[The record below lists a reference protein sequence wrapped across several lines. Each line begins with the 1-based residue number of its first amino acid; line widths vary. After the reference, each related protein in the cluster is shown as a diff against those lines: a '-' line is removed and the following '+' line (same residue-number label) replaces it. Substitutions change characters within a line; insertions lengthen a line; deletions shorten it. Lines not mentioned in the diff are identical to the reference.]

1 MFFAKKGM
9 KPPEIK
15 ILPDDVANKIAAGE
29 VVERPASVVKELL
42 ENSIDAGAT
51 RIDIEFKHGGKTFI
65 KVLDNGCGMTRQQAL
80 MSLEQH
86 ATSKIRSPED
96 LFSISSYGFRGEA
109 VPSIASVSKFRM
121 RTRPE
126 GESVGTQID
135 SYASQVLSVKEC
147 GMPRGTEILVENLF
161 SGVPARRK
169 FLKSDNVE
177 AGHIARLCRLYALA
191 LPNLSLTLVE
201 NSKVLFH
208 SEEGFG
214 VIARISKIFGR
225 ETAENLI
232 ELKESQKY
240 GMKVSGAIL
249 VPGESFSTS
258 RNICVFIN
266 GRPVECRAVYAA
278 VKEAYSQ
285 FVPKGRFAGAFL
297 FIKLNPSSVDVNV
310 HPAKREVRLKD
321 ELGVKNF
328 IADAII
334 ERLKSFSFQE
344 PFGAFGRRAGDC
356 AISGEFSRALESF
369 SGKNSA
375 SRNNPETGQ
384 EARMGLAAKS
394 SGGAMYAPREAPFP
408 SDITAAGKQADFH
421 GEAKEKSFEVGEGAK
436 ILKESAP
443 DGGSEKIRGDEKL
456 RAFELAEASPAPAIL
471 PDAGRSR
478 AFSEYSEDLRAA
490 KAVRAATANP
500 TWRYVGCIARRFA
513 IFETPKSMA
522 IMSILSALRRV
533 DFYRIMKAL
542 EGEKTPSQ
550 KLLLPI
556 TMKFGISDDEFF
568 RANRALFESCGFEID
583 DFGKGYYRI
592 AATPAWLE
600 FSEAEKF
607 VRDIVESSSESGL
620 RTRSKRLGDEM
631 FASIAAGKI
640 GIGGFV
646 CTEESATSL
655 LSNLLSCPMH
665 MTSPDG
671 RKTLYE
677 ISHSRLLSL
686 FGENA

>member
-1 MFFAKKGM
+1 M

-297 FIKLNPSSVDVNV
+297 FIELNPSSVDVNV

-344 PFGAFGRRAGDC
+344 PFGTFGRRAGDC
-356 AISGEFSRALESF
+356 TISGEFSRALESF
-369 SGKNSA
+369 SGKNSP
-375 SRNNPETGQ
+375 SRNNPETAQ

-394 SGGAMYAPREAPFP
+394 SGGAGGAMYAPREAPFP

-421 GEAKEKSFEVGEGAK
+421 GARIAGENSFEVGESAK

-443 DGGSEKIRGDEKL
+443 DDDGNEKNRGAEEL
-456 RAFELAEASPAPAIL
+456 RAFEVAAASPAPAIL
-471 PDAGRSR
+471 PDADKSR
-478 AFSEYSEDLRAA
+478 AFSEYSEDLRTA

-500 TWRYVGCIARRFA
+500 TWRYVGGIARRFA

-533 DFYRIMKAL
+533 DFNRIMKAL

-556 TMKFGISDDEFF
+556 TMEFGISDDEFF

-631 FASIAAGKI
+631 FAYIAAGKI

>member
-1 MFFAKKGM
+1 M

-297 FIKLNPSSVDVNV
+297 FIELNPSSVDVNV

-375 SRNNPETGQ
+375 SRNNPETSQ

-394 SGGAMYAPREAPFP
+394 SGGAGGAIYAPREAPFP

-421 GEAKEKSFEVGEGAK
+421 GARIAGENSFEVGESAK

-443 DGGSEKIRGDEKL
+443 DDGGDEKNRGAEEL
-456 RAFELAEASPAPAIL
+456 RAFEVAAASPAPAIL
-471 PDAGRSR
+471 PDADKSR
-478 AFSEYSEDLRAA
+478 AFSEYSEDLRTA

-533 DFYRIMKAL
+533 DFNRIMKAL

-556 TMKFGISDDEFF
+556 TMEFGISDDEFF

-631 FASIAAGKI
+631 FAYIAAGKI

>member
-1 MFFAKKGM
+1 M

-297 FIKLNPSSVDVNV
+297 FIELNPSSVDVNV

-344 PFGAFGRRAGDC
+344 PFGTFGRRAGDC
-356 AISGEFSRALESF
+356 TISSEFSRALESF

-375 SRNNPETGQ
+375 SRNNPETAQ

-394 SGGAMYAPREAPFP
+394 SGGAGGAMYAPREAPFP

-421 GEAKEKSFEVGEGAK
+421 GARIAGENSFEVGESAK

-443 DGGSEKIRGDEKL
+443 DDGAEKNRGAEEL
-456 RAFELAEASPAPAIL
+456 RAFEVAAASPAPAIL
-471 PDAGRSR
+471 PDADKSR
-478 AFSEYSEDLRAA
+478 AFSEYSEDLRTA

-533 DFYRIMKAL
+533 DFNRIMKAL
-542 EGEKTPSQ
+542 EGEKALSQ

-556 TMKFGISDDEFF
+556 TMEFGISDDEFF

-600 FSEAEKF
+600 FFEAEKF

-640 GIGGFV
+640 GIGGFI

>member
-1 MFFAKKGM
+1 M

-214 VIARISKIFGR
+214 VIARISKIFGL

-297 FIKLNPSSVDVNV
+297 FIELNPSSVDVNV

-344 PFGAFGRRAGDC
+344 PFGTFGRRAGDC
-356 AISGEFSRALESF
+356 TISGEFSRALESF

-375 SRNNPETGQ
+375 SRNNPETAQ

-394 SGGAMYAPREAPFP
+394 SGGASGAMYAPREAPFP

-421 GEAKEKSFEVGEGAK
+421 GARIAGENSFEVGESAK

-443 DGGSEKIRGDEKL
+443 DDGGNEKNRGAEEL
-456 RAFELAEASPAPAIL
+456 RAFEVAAASPAPAIL
-471 PDAGRSR
+471 PDADKSR
-478 AFSEYSEDLRAA
+478 AFSEYSEDLRTA

-533 DFYRIMKAL
+533 DFNRIMKAL

-556 TMKFGISDDEFF
+556 TMEFGISDDEFF

-631 FASIAAGKI
+631 FAYIAAGKI

>member
-1 MFFAKKGM
+1 M

-297 FIKLNPSSVDVNV
+297 FIELNPSSVDVNV

-375 SRNNPETGQ
+375 SRNNPETAQ
-384 EARMGLAAKS
+384 EARMGLEAKS
-394 SGGAMYAPREAPFP
+394 SGGASGAMYAPREAPFP

-421 GEAKEKSFEVGEGAK
+421 GARIAGENSFEVGESAK

-443 DGGSEKIRGDEKL
+443 DDGAEKNRGAEEL
-456 RAFELAEASPAPAIL
+456 RAFEVAAASPAPAIL
-471 PDAGRSR
+471 PDADKSR
-478 AFSEYSEDLRAA
+478 AFSEYSEDLRTA

-513 IFETPKSMA
+513 IFETPKSMT

-533 DFYRIMKAL
+533 DFNRIMKAL

-556 TMKFGISDDEFF
+556 TMEFGISDDEFF

-631 FASIAAGKI
+631 FAYIAAGKI

>member
-1 MFFAKKGM
+1 M

-297 FIKLNPSSVDVNV
+297 FIELNPSSVDVNV

-344 PFGAFGRRAGDC
+344 PFGTFGRRAGDC

-375 SRNNPETGQ
+375 SRNNPETAQ

-394 SGGAMYAPREAPFP
+394 SGGAGGAMYAPREAPFP

-421 GEAKEKSFEVGEGAK
+421 GARIAGENSFEVGESAK

-443 DGGSEKIRGDEKL
+443 DDGGNEKNRGAEEL
-456 RAFELAEASPAPAIL
+456 RAFEVAAASPAPAIL
-471 PDAGRSR
+471 PDAYKSR
-478 AFSEYSEDLRAA
+478 AFSEYSEDLRTA

-533 DFYRIMKAL
+533 DFNRIMKAL

-556 TMKFGISDDEFF
+556 TMEFGISDDEFF

-631 FASIAAGKI
+631 FAYIAAGKI

>member
-1 MFFAKKGM
+1 M

-297 FIKLNPSSVDVNV
+297 FIELNPSSVDVNV

-344 PFGAFGRRAGDC
+344 PFGTFGRRAGDC
-356 AISGEFSRALESF
+356 TISGEFSRALESF

-375 SRNNPETGQ
+375 SRNNPETAQ

-394 SGGAMYAPREAPFP
+394 SGGAGGAMYAPREAPFP

-421 GEAKEKSFEVGEGAK
+421 GARIAGENSFEVGESAK
-436 ILKESAP
+436 ILKESVP
-443 DGGSEKIRGDEKL
+443 DDGAEKNRGAEEL
-456 RAFELAEASPAPAIL
+456 RAFEVAAASPAPAIL
-471 PDAGRSR
+471 PDADKSR
-478 AFSEYSEDLRAA
+478 AFSEYSEDLRTA

-533 DFYRIMKAL
+533 DFNRIMKAL

-556 TMKFGISDDEFF
+556 TMEFGISDDEFF

-631 FASIAAGKI
+631 FAYIAAGKI

>member
-1 MFFAKKGM
+1 M

-297 FIKLNPSSVDVNV
+297 FIELNPSSVDVNV

-344 PFGAFGRRAGDC
+344 PFGTFGRRAGDC

-375 SRNNPETGQ
+375 SRNNPETAQ

-394 SGGAMYAPREAPFP
+394 SGGASGAIYAPREAPFP

-421 GEAKEKSFEVGEGAK
+421 GARIAGENSFEVGESAK

-443 DGGSEKIRGDEKL
+443 DDGGNEKNRGAEEL
-456 RAFELAEASPAPAIL
+456 RAFEVAAASPAPAIL
-471 PDAGRSR
+471 PDADKSR
-478 AFSEYSEDLRAA
+478 AFSEYSEDLRTA

-533 DFYRIMKAL
+533 DFNRIMKAL

-556 TMKFGISDDEFF
+556 TMEFGISDDEFF
-568 RANRALFESCGFEID
+568 RANRTLFESCGFEID

-631 FASIAAGKI
+631 FAYIAAGKI

>member
-1 MFFAKKGM
+1 M

-297 FIKLNPSSVDVNV
+297 FIELNPSSVDVNV

-344 PFGAFGRRAGDC
+344 PFGTFGRRAGDC
-356 AISGEFSRALESF
+356 APSAEFSRALESF
-369 SGKNSA
+369 SGKNSPGQ
-375 SRNNPETGQ
+375 NNPKNAQ
-384 EARMGLAAKS
+384 EAHMGLAAKS
-394 SGGAMYAPREAPFP
+394 SGGAGGAMCDLRGTPALSNNDGQKE
-408 SDITAAGKQADFH
+408 QADFPDARIA
-421 GEAKEKSFEVGEGAK
+421 GEKSFKVGENAK
-436 ILKESAP
+436 ILKESAH
-443 DGGSEKIRGDEKL
+443 DSGTEKIRGAEEL
-456 RAFELAEASPAPAIL
+456 RAFEVAAASPAPAIV
-471 PDAGRSR
+471 PDTDKSR
-478 AFSEYSEDLRAA
+478 AFSGYSEDLQAAQSARAA
-490 KAVRAATANP
+490 AAKHA
-500 TWRYVGCIARRFA
+500 WRYVGCIARRFA

-533 DFYRIMKAL
+533 DFNRIMKAL
-542 EGEKTPSQ
+542 EGEKALSQ

-556 TMKFGISDDEFF
+556 IMEFGISDDEFF

-600 FSEAEKF
+600 FFEAEKF

-631 FASIAAGKI
+631 FAYIAAGKI

>member
-1 MFFAKKGM
+1 M

-297 FIKLNPSSVDVNV
+297 FIELNPSSVDVNV

-344 PFGAFGRRAGDC
+344 PFGTFGRRAGDC

-375 SRNNPETGQ
+375 SRNNPETAQ

-394 SGGAMYAPREAPFP
+394 SGGAGGAMYAPREAPFP

-421 GEAKEKSFEVGEGAK
+421 GARIAGENSFEVGESAK

-443 DGGSEKIRGDEKL
+443 DDGGNEKNRGAEEL
-456 RAFELAEASPAPAIL
+456 RAFEVAAASPAPAIL
-471 PDAGRSR
+471 PDADKSR
-478 AFSEYSEDLRAA
+478 AFSEYSEDLRTA

-533 DFYRIMKAL
+533 DFNRIMKAL

-556 TMKFGISDDEFF
+556 TMEFGISDDEFF

-631 FASIAAGKI
+631 FAYIAAGKI

>member
-1 MFFAKKGM
+1 M

-297 FIKLNPSSVDVNV
+297 FIELNPSSVDVNV

-344 PFGAFGRRAGDC
+344 PFGTFGRRAGDC
-356 AISGEFSRALESF
+356 TISGEFSRALESF

-375 SRNNPETGQ
+375 SRNNPETAQ
-384 EARMGLAAKS
+384 EARMGLEAKS
-394 SGGAMYAPREAPFP
+394 SGGAGGAIYAPREAPFP

-421 GEAKEKSFEVGEGAK
+421 GARIAGENSFEVGESAK

-443 DGGSEKIRGDEKL
+443 DDGGNEKNRGSEEL
-456 RAFELAEASPAPAIL
+456 RAFEVAAASPAPAIL
-471 PDAGRSR
+471 PDADKSR
-478 AFSEYSEDLRAA
+478 AFSEYSEDLRTA

-533 DFYRIMKAL
+533 DFNRIMKAL

-556 TMKFGISDDEFF
+556 TMEFGISDDEFF

-631 FASIAAGKI
+631 FAYIAAGKI

>member
-1 MFFAKKGM
+1 M

-297 FIKLNPSSVDVNV
+297 FIELNPSSVDVNV

-356 AISGEFSRALESF
+356 TPSAEFARALESF
-369 SGKNSA
+369 SGKNSPGQ
-375 SRNNPETGQ
+375 NNPENAQ

-394 SGGAMYAPREAPFP
+394 SGGAGGAMCDLRGTPALSNNDGQKE
-408 SDITAAGKQADFH
+408 QADFPDARIA
-421 GEAKEKSFEVGEGAK
+421 GEKSFEVGENAK

-443 DGGSEKIRGDEKL
+443 DYGIEKIR
-456 RAFELAEASPAPAIL
+456 AFEVAAASPAPAIV
-471 PDAGRSR
+471 PDAGKSR
-478 AFSEYSEDLRAA
+478 YFSEYSEDLQAAQSARAA
-490 KAVRAATANP
+490 AAKHA
-500 TWRYVGCIARRFA
+500 WRYVGCIARRFA

-533 DFYRIMKAL
+533 DFNRIMKAL
-542 EGEKTPSQ
+542 EGEKALSQ

-556 TMKFGISDDEFF
+556 TMEFGISDDEFF

-600 FSEAEKF
+600 FFEAEKF

-640 GIGGFV
+640 GIGGFI

>member
-1 MFFAKKGM
+1 M

-297 FIKLNPSSVDVNV
+297 FIELNPSSVDVNV

-344 PFGAFGRRAGDC
+344 PFGTFGRRAGDC

-375 SRNNPETGQ
+375 SRNNPETAQ

-394 SGGAMYAPREAPFP
+394 SGGAGGAMYAPREAPFP

-421 GEAKEKSFEVGEGAK
+421 GARIAGENSFEVGESAK

-443 DGGSEKIRGDEKL
+443 DDGNEKNRGAEEL
-456 RAFELAEASPAPAIL
+456 RAFEVAAASPAPAIL
-471 PDAGRSR
+471 PDADKSR
-478 AFSEYSEDLRAA
+478 AFSEYSEDLRTA

-533 DFYRIMKAL
+533 DFNRIMKAL

-556 TMKFGISDDEFF
+556 TMEFGISDDEFF

-631 FASIAAGKI
+631 FAYIAAGKI

>member
-1 MFFAKKGM
+1 M

-297 FIKLNPSSVDVNV
+297 FIELNPSSVDVNV

-356 AISGEFSRALESF
+356 APSAEFSRALESF
-369 SGKNSA
+369 SGKNSPGQ
-375 SRNNPETGQ
+375 NNPENAQ

-394 SGGAMYAPREAPFP
+394 SGGAMCDLRGTPALSNNDGQKE
-408 SDITAAGKQADFH
+408 QADFPDARIA
-421 GEAKEKSFEVGEGAK
+421 GEKSFEVGESAK
-436 ILKESAP
+436 ILEVNAP
-443 DGGSEKIRGDEKL
+443 DGGNEKNRGAEEL
-456 RAFELAEASPAPAIL
+456 RAFEVAAASPAPAIV
-471 PDAGRSR
+471 PDADKSR
-478 AFSEYSEDLRAA
+478 AFSGYSEDLQAAQSARAA
-490 KAVRAATANP
+490 AAKHA
-500 TWRYVGCIARRFA
+500 WRYVGCIARRFA

-533 DFYRIMKAL
+533 DFNRIMKAL
-542 EGEKTPSQ
+542 EGEKALSQ

-556 TMKFGISDDEFF
+556 TMEFGISDDEFF

-600 FSEAEKF
+600 FFEAEKF

-631 FASIAAGKI
+631 FAAIAAGKI
-640 GIGGFV
+640 GIGGFI

>member
-1 MFFAKKGM
+1 M

-297 FIKLNPSSVDVNV
+297 FIELNPSSVDVNV

-356 AISGEFSRALESF
+356 TPSAEFARALESF
-369 SGKNSA
+369 SGKNSPGQ
-375 SRNNPETGQ
+375 NNPENAQ

-394 SGGAMYAPREAPFP
+394 SGGAGGAMCDLRGPPALSNNDGQKE
-408 SDITAAGKQADFH
+408 QADFPDARIA
-421 GEAKEKSFEVGEGAK
+421 GEKSFEVGENAK
-436 ILKESAP
+436 ILEVNAP
-443 DGGSEKIRGDEKL
+443 DSGTEKIRGAEEL
-456 RAFELAEASPAPAIL
+456 RAFEVAAASPAPTIV
-471 PDAGRSR
+471 PDADKSR
-478 AFSEYSEDLRAA
+478 AFSEYSEDLQAAQSARAA
-490 KAVRAATANP
+490 AAKHA
-500 TWRYVGCIARRFA
+500 WRYVGCIARRFA

-533 DFYRIMKAL
+533 DFNRIMKAL
-542 EGEKTPSQ
+542 EGEKALSQ

-556 TMKFGISDDEFF
+556 TMEFGISDDEFF

-600 FSEAEKF
+600 FFEAEKF

-640 GIGGFV
+640 GIGGFI

>member
-1 MFFAKKGM
+1 M

-109 VPSIASVSKFRM
+109 VPSIASVSKVRR

-161 SGVPARRK
+161 SGVPASRK

-297 FIKLNPSSVDVNV
+297 FIELNPSSVDVNV

-344 PFGAFGRRAGDC
+344 PFGTFGRRAGDC

-375 SRNNPETGQ
+375 SRNNPETAQ
-384 EARMGLAAKS
+384 EARMGLDAKS
-394 SGGAMYAPREAPFP
+394 SGGAGGAIYAPREAPFP

-421 GEAKEKSFEVGEGAK
+421 GARIAGEKSFEVGESAK

-443 DGGSEKIRGDEKL
+443 DDGAEKNRGAEEL
-456 RAFELAEASPAPAIL
+456 RAFEVAAASPAPAIL
-471 PDAGRSR
+471 PDADKSR
-478 AFSEYSEDLRAA
+478 AFSEYSEDLRTA
-490 KAVRAATANP
+490 KAVRTATANP

-533 DFYRIMKAL
+533 DFNRIMKAL

-556 TMKFGISDDEFF
+556 TMEFGISDDEFF

-631 FASIAAGKI
+631 FAYIAAGKI

-646 CTEESATSL
+646 CTE
-655 LSNLLSCPMH
+655 
-665 MTSPDG
+665 
-671 RKTLYE
+671 
-677 ISHSRLLSL
+677 
-686 FGENA
+686 

>member
-1 MFFAKKGM
+1 M

-297 FIKLNPSSVDVNV
+297 FIELNPSSIDVNV

-344 PFGAFGRRAGDC
+344 PLEDARAIALHRLSFRARLKAFPAKTLPDKTTPKTPRRRAW
-356 AISGEFSRALESF
+356 AWRQ
-369 SGKNSA
+369 KV
-375 SRNNPETGQ
+375 
-384 EARMGLAAKS
+384 LAAQAEQCATCAK
-394 SGGAMYAPREAPFP
+394 PPPFP
-408 SDITAAGKQADFH
+408 IMTGK
-421 GEAKEKSFEVGEGAK
+421 K
-436 ILKESAP
+436 
-443 DGGSEKIRGDEKL
+443 
-456 RAFELAEASPAPAIL
+456 
-471 PDAGRSR
+471 
-478 AFSEYSEDLRAA
+478 
-490 KAVRAATANP
+490 
-500 TWRYVGCIARRFA
+500 
-513 IFETPKSMA
+513 
-522 IMSILSALRRV
+522 
-533 DFYRIMKAL
+533 
-542 EGEKTPSQ
+542 
-550 KLLLPI
+550 
-556 TMKFGISDDEFF
+556 
-568 RANRALFESCGFEID
+568 
-583 DFGKGYYRI
+583 
-592 AATPAWLE
+592 
-600 FSEAEKF
+600 
-607 VRDIVESSSESGL
+607 
-620 RTRSKRLGDEM
+620 SKRTFTVRG
-631 FASIAAGKI
+631 
-640 GIGGFV
+640 
-646 CTEESATSL
+646 
-655 LSNLLSCPMH
+655 
-665 MTSPDG
+665 
-671 RKTLYE
+671 
-677 ISHSRLLSL
+677 
-686 FGENA
+686 

>member
-1 MFFAKKGM
+1 M

-297 FIKLNPSSVDVNV
+297 FIELNPSSVDVNV

-356 AISGEFSRALESF
+356 TPSAEFARALESF
-369 SGKNSA
+369 SGKNA
-375 SRNNPETGQ
+375 PGQNNPENAQ

-394 SGGAMYAPREAPFP
+394 SGGAGGAMCDLRGPPALSNNDGQKE
-408 SDITAAGKQADFH
+408 QADFPDARIA
-421 GEAKEKSFEVGEGAK
+421 GEKSFEVGENAK
-436 ILKESAP
+436 ILKESAH
-443 DGGSEKIRGDEKL
+443 DSGTEKIRGAEEL
-456 RAFELAEASPAPAIL
+456 RAFEVAAASPAPAIV
-471 PDAGRSR
+471 PDTDKSR
-478 AFSEYSEDLRAA
+478 AFSEYSEDLQAAQSARAA
-490 KAVRAATANP
+490 AAKHA
-500 TWRYVGCIARRFA
+500 WRYVGCIARRFA

-533 DFYRIMKAL
+533 DFNRIMKAL
-542 EGEKTPSQ
+542 EGEKALSQ

-556 TMKFGISDDEFF
+556 TMEFGISDDEFF

-600 FSEAEKF
+600 FFEAEKF

-640 GIGGFV
+640 GIGGFI

>member
-1 MFFAKKGM
+1 M

-297 FIKLNPSSVDVNV
+297 FIELNPSSVDVNV

-344 PFGAFGRRAGDC
+344 PFGTFGRRAGDC

-375 SRNNPETGQ
+375 SRNNPETAQ

-394 SGGAMYAPREAPFP
+394 SGGASGAMYAPREAPFP

-421 GEAKEKSFEVGEGAK
+421 GARIAGENSFEVGESAK

-443 DGGSEKIRGDEKL
+443 DDGAEKNRGAEEL
-456 RAFELAEASPAPAIL
+456 RAFEVAAASPAPAIL
-471 PDAGRSR
+471 PDADKSR
-478 AFSEYSEDLRAA
+478 AFSEYSEDLRTA

-533 DFYRIMKAL
+533 DFNRIMKAL

-556 TMKFGISDDEFF
+556 TMEFGISDDEFF

-631 FASIAAGKI
+631 FAYIAAGKI

>member
-1 MFFAKKGM
+1 M

-297 FIKLNPSSVDVNV
+297 FIELNPSSIDVNV

-356 AISGEFSRALESF
+356 APSAEFARALESF
-369 SGKNSA
+369 SGKNSPGQ
-375 SRNNPETGQ
+375 NNPKNAQ

-394 SGGAMYAPREAPFP
+394 SGGAGGAMCDLRGTPALSNNDGQKE
-408 SDITAAGKQADFH
+408 QADFPDARIA
-421 GEAKEKSFEVGEGAK
+421 GEKSFKVGENAK
-436 ILKESAP
+436 ILKESAH
-443 DGGSEKIRGDEKL
+443 DSGTEKIRGAEEL
-456 RAFELAEASPAPAIL
+456 RAFEVAAASPAPAIV
-471 PDAGRSR
+471 PDAGKSR
-478 AFSEYSEDLRAA
+478 AFSGYSEDLQAAQSARAA
-490 KAVRAATANP
+490 AAKHA
-500 TWRYVGCIARRFA
+500 WRYVGCIARRFA

-533 DFYRIMKAL
+533 DFNRIMKAL
-542 EGEKTPSQ
+542 EGEKALSQ

-556 TMKFGISDDEFF
+556 TMEFGISDDEFF

-600 FSEAEKF
+600 FFEAEKF

-640 GIGGFV
+640 GIGGFI

>member
-1 MFFAKKGM
+1 M

-297 FIKLNPSSVDVNV
+297 FIELNPSSVDVNV

-344 PFGAFGRRAGDC
+344 PFGTFGRRAGDC

-375 SRNNPETGQ
+375 SRNNPETAQ

-394 SGGAMYAPREAPFP
+394 SGGAGGAMYAPREAPFP

-421 GEAKEKSFEVGEGAK
+421 GARIAGENSFEVGESAK

-443 DGGSEKIRGDEKL
+443 DDGAEKNRGAEEL
-456 RAFELAEASPAPAIL
+456 RAFEVAAASPAPAIL
-471 PDAGRSR
+471 PDADKSR
-478 AFSEYSEDLRAA
+478 AFSEYSEDLRTA

-533 DFYRIMKAL
+533 DFNRIMKAL

-556 TMKFGISDDEFF
+556 TMEFGISDDEFF

-631 FASIAAGKI
+631 FAYIAAGKI

>member
-1 MFFAKKGM
+1 M

-297 FIKLNPSSVDVNV
+297 FIELNPSSVDVNV

-356 AISGEFSRALESF
+356 TPSAEFARALESF
-369 SGKNSA
+369 SGKNA
-375 SRNNPETGQ
+375 PGQNNPENAQ

-394 SGGAMYAPREAPFP
+394 SGGAGGAMCDLRGPPALSNNDGQKE
-408 SDITAAGKQADFH
+408 QADFPDARIA
-421 GEAKEKSFEVGEGAK
+421 GEKSFEVGENAK

-443 DGGSEKIRGDEKL
+443 DSGSEKIRCAEEL
-456 RAFELAEASPAPAIL
+456 RAFEVAAASPAPAIV
-471 PDAGRSR
+471 PDADKSR
-478 AFSEYSEDLRAA
+478 YFSEYSEDLQAAQSARAA
-490 KAVRAATANP
+490 AAKHA
-500 TWRYVGCIARRFA
+500 WRYVGCIARRFA

-533 DFYRIMKAL
+533 DFNRIMKAL
-542 EGEKTPSQ
+542 EGEKALSQ

-556 TMKFGISDDEFF
+556 TMEFGISDDEFF

-592 AATPAWLE
+592 AATPAWIE

-640 GIGGFV
+640 GIGGFI

>member
-1 MFFAKKGM
+1 M

-297 FIKLNPSSVDVNV
+297 FIELNPSSVDVNV

-356 AISGEFSRALESF
+356 TPSAEFARALESF
-369 SGKNSA
+369 SGKNSPGQ
-375 SRNNPETGQ
+375 NNPENAQ

-394 SGGAMYAPREAPFP
+394 SGGAGGAMCDLRGTPALSNNDGQKE
-408 SDITAAGKQADFH
+408 QADFPDARIA
-421 GEAKEKSFEVGEGAK
+421 GEKSFEVGENAK
-436 ILKESAP
+436 ILEVNAP
-443 DGGSEKIRGDEKL
+443 DSGSEKIRGAEEL
-456 RAFELAEASPAPAIL
+456 RAFEVAAASPAPAIV
-471 PDAGRSR
+471 PDAGKSR
-478 AFSEYSEDLRAA
+478 AFSGYSEDLQAAQSARAA
-490 KAVRAATANP
+490 AAKHA
-500 TWRYVGCIARRFA
+500 WRYVGCIARRFA

-533 DFYRIMKAL
+533 DFNRIMKAL
-542 EGEKTPSQ
+542 EGEKALSQ

-556 TMKFGISDDEFF
+556 TMEFGISDDEFF

-600 FSEAEKF
+600 FFEAEKF

-640 GIGGFV
+640 GIGGFI

>member
-1 MFFAKKGM
+1 M

-297 FIKLNPSSVDVNV
+297 FIELNPSSVDVNV

-344 PFGAFGRRAGDC
+344 PFGTFGRRAGDC

-375 SRNNPETGQ
+375 SRNNPETAQ

-394 SGGAMYAPREAPFP
+394 SGGAGGAMYAPREAPFP

-421 GEAKEKSFEVGEGAK
+421 GARIAGENSFEVGESAK

-443 DGGSEKIRGDEKL
+443 DDDGAEKNRGAEEL
-456 RAFELAEASPAPAIL
+456 RAFEVAAASPAPAIL
-471 PDAGRSR
+471 PDADKSR
-478 AFSEYSEDLRAA
+478 AFSEYSEDLRTA

-533 DFYRIMKAL
+533 DFNRIMKAL

-556 TMKFGISDDEFF
+556 TMEFGISDDEFF

-631 FASIAAGKI
+631 FAYIAAGKI

>member
-1 MFFAKKGM
+1 M

-109 VPSIASVSKFRM
+109 IPSIASVSKFRM

-297 FIKLNPSSVDVNV
+297 FIELNPSSVDVNV

-344 PFGAFGRRAGDC
+344 PFGTFGRRAGDC

-375 SRNNPETGQ
+375 SRNNPETAQ
-384 EARMGLAAKS
+384 EARMGLEAKS
-394 SGGAMYAPREAPFP
+394 SGGASGAIYAPREAPFP

-421 GEAKEKSFEVGEGAK
+421 GARIAGENSFEVGESAK

-443 DGGSEKIRGDEKL
+443 DDGGNEKNRGAEEL
-456 RAFELAEASPAPAIL
+456 RAFEVAAASPAPAIL
-471 PDAGRSR
+471 PDADKSR
-478 AFSEYSEDLRAA
+478 AFSEYSEDLRTA
-490 KAVRAATANP
+490 KAVRTATANP

-533 DFYRIMKAL
+533 DFNRIMKAL

-556 TMKFGISDDEFF
+556 TMEFGISDDEFF

-607 VRDIVESSSESGL
+607 VRDIVESSSESGF

-631 FASIAAGKI
+631 FAYIAAGKI

>member
-1 MFFAKKGM
+1 M

-266 GRPVECRAVYAA
+266 GRAVYAA

-297 FIKLNPSSVDVNV
+297 FIELNPSSVDVNV

-375 SRNNPETGQ
+375 SRNNPETAQ
-384 EARMGLAAKS
+384 EARMGLEAKS
-394 SGGAMYAPREAPFP
+394 SGGASGAIYAPREAPFP
-408 SDITAAGKQADFH
+408 SDITATGKQADFH
-421 GEAKEKSFEVGEGAK
+421 GARIAGENSFEVSESAK

-443 DGGSEKIRGDEKL
+443 DDGGNEKNRGAEEL
-456 RAFELAEASPAPAIL
+456 RAFEVAAASPAPACCPL
-471 PDAGRSR
+471 RCAWSGR
-478 AFSEYSEDLRAA
+478 
-490 KAVRAATANP
+490 
-500 TWRYVGCIARRFA
+500 C
-513 IFETPKSMA
+513 
-522 IMSILSALRRV
+522 
-533 DFYRIMKAL
+533 
-542 EGEKTPSQ
+542 
-550 KLLLPI
+550 
-556 TMKFGISDDEFF
+556 
-568 RANRALFESCGFEID
+568 
-583 DFGKGYYRI
+583 
-592 AATPAWLE
+592 
-600 FSEAEKF
+600 
-607 VRDIVESSSESGL
+607 
-620 RTRSKRLGDEM
+620 TR
-631 FASIAAGKI
+631 
-640 GIGGFV
+640 
-646 CTEESATSL
+646 
-655 LSNLLSCPMH
+655 P
-665 MTSPDG
+665 
-671 RKTLYE
+671 
-677 ISHSRLLSL
+677 
-686 FGENA
+686 

>member
-1 MFFAKKGM
+1 M

-297 FIKLNPSSVDVNV
+297 FIELNPSSVDVNV

-356 AISGEFSRALESF
+356 TISGEFSRALESF
-369 SGKNSA
+369 SGKNSPGQ
-375 SRNNPETGQ
+375 NNPKNAQ
-384 EARMGLAAKS
+384 EAHMGLAAKS
-394 SGGAMYAPREAPFP
+394 SGGAGGAMCDLRGTPALSNNDGQKE
-408 SDITAAGKQADFH
+408 QADFPDARIA
-421 GEAKEKSFEVGEGAK
+421 GEKSFKVGENAK
-436 ILKESAP
+436 ILKESAH
-443 DGGSEKIRGDEKL
+443 DSGTEKIRGAEEL
-456 RAFELAEASPAPAIL
+456 RAFEVAAASPAPAIV
-471 PDAGRSR
+471 PDAGKSR
-478 AFSEYSEDLRAA
+478 AFSGYSEDLQAAQSARAA
-490 KAVRAATANP
+490 AAKHA
-500 TWRYVGCIARRFA
+500 WRYVGCIARRFA

-533 DFYRIMKAL
+533 DFNRIMKAL
-542 EGEKTPSQ
+542 EGEKALSQ

-556 TMKFGISDDEFF
+556 TMEFGISDDEFF

-600 FSEAEKF
+600 FFEAEKF

-640 GIGGFV
+640 GIGGFI

>member
-1 MFFAKKGM
+1 M

-297 FIKLNPSSVDVNV
+297 FIELNPSSVDVNV

-375 SRNNPETGQ
+375 SRNNPETAQ
-384 EARMGLAAKS
+384 EARMGLEAKS
-394 SGGAMYAPREAPFP
+394 SGGASGAIYAPREAPFP

-421 GEAKEKSFEVGEGAK
+421 GARIAGENSFEVGDGA
-436 ILKESAP
+436 
-443 DGGSEKIRGDEKL
+443 EKNRGAEEL
-456 RAFELAEASPAPAIL
+456 RAFEVAAASPAPAIL
-471 PDAGRSR
+471 PDADKSR
-478 AFSEYSEDLRAA
+478 AFSEYSEDLRTA

-533 DFYRIMKAL
+533 DFNRIMKAL

-556 TMKFGISDDEFF
+556 TMEFGISDDEFF

-631 FASIAAGKI
+631 FAYIAAGKI

>member
-1 MFFAKKGM
+1 M

-297 FIKLNPSSVDVNV
+297 FIELNPSSVDVNV

-356 AISGEFSRALESF
+356 APSAEFSRALESF

-375 SRNNPETGQ
+375 SRNNPETAQ

-394 SGGAMYAPREAPFP
+394 SGGAGGAIYAPREAPFP

-421 GEAKEKSFEVGEGAK
+421 GARIAGENSFEVGESAK

-443 DGGSEKIRGDEKL
+443 DDGAEKNRGAEEL
-456 RAFELAEASPAPAIL
+456 RAFEVAAASPAPAIL
-471 PDAGRSR
+471 PDADKSR
-478 AFSEYSEDLRAA
+478 VFSEYSEDLRTA

-500 TWRYVGCIARRFA
+500 AWRYVGCIARRFA

-533 DFYRIMKAL
+533 DFNRIMKAL
-542 EGEKTPSQ
+542 EGEKALSQ

-556 TMKFGISDDEFF
+556 TMEFGISDDEFF

-600 FSEAEKF
+600 FFEAEKF

-640 GIGGFV
+640 GIGGFI

>member
-1 MFFAKKGM
+1 M

-297 FIKLNPSSVDVNV
+297 FIELNPSSVDVNV

-369 SGKNSA
+369 SGKNSPGQ
-375 SRNNPETGQ
+375 NNPENAQ

-394 SGGAMYAPREAPFP
+394 SGGAGGAMCDLRGTPALSNNDGQKE
-408 SDITAAGKQADFH
+408 QADFPDARIA
-421 GEAKEKSFEVGEGAK
+421 GEKSFEVGESAK
-436 ILKESAP
+436 ILEVNAP
-443 DGGSEKIRGDEKL
+443 DSGTEKIRGAEEL
-456 RAFELAEASPAPAIL
+456 RAFEVAAASPAPAIV
-471 PDAGRSR
+471 PDADKSR
-478 AFSEYSEDLRAA
+478 AFSGYSEDLQAAQSARAA
-490 KAVRAATANP
+490 AAKHA
-500 TWRYVGCIARRFA
+500 WRYVGCIARRFA

-533 DFYRIMKAL
+533 DFNRIMKAL

-556 TMKFGISDDEFF
+556 TMEFGISDDEFF

-640 GIGGFV
+640 GIGGFI

>member
-1 MFFAKKGM
+1 M

-297 FIKLNPSSVDVNV
+297 FIELNPSSVDVNV

-344 PFGAFGRRAGDC
+344 PFGTFGRRAGDC
-356 AISGEFSRALESF
+356 AI
-369 SGKNSA
+369 
-375 SRNNPETGQ
+375 
-384 EARMGLAAKS
+384 
-394 SGGAMYAPREAPFP
+394 YAPREAPFP

-421 GEAKEKSFEVGEGAK
+421 GVRIAGENSFEVGESAK

-443 DGGSEKIRGDEKL
+443 DDGGNEKNRGAEEL
-456 RAFELAEASPAPAIL
+456 RAFEVAAASPAPAIL
-471 PDAGRSR
+471 PDADKSR
-478 AFSEYSEDLRAA
+478 AFSEYSEDLRTA

-533 DFYRIMKAL
+533 DFNRIMKAL

-556 TMKFGISDDEFF
+556 TMEFGISDDEFF

-631 FASIAAGKI
+631 FAYIAAGKI

>member
-1 MFFAKKGM
+1 M

-297 FIKLNPSSVDVNV
+297 FIELNPSSVDVNV

-356 AISGEFSRALESF
+356 TISGEFSRALESF

-375 SRNNPETGQ
+375 SRNNPETAQ

-394 SGGAMYAPREAPFP
+394 SGGAGGAMYAPREAPFP

-421 GEAKEKSFEVGEGAK
+421 GARIAGENSFEVGESAK

-443 DGGSEKIRGDEKL
+443 DDGGEKNRGAEEL
-456 RAFELAEASPAPAIL
+456 RAFEVAAASPAPAIL
-471 PDAGRSR
+471 PDADKSR
-478 AFSEYSEDLRAA
+478 AFSEYSEDLRTA

-533 DFYRIMKAL
+533 DFNRIMKAL

-556 TMKFGISDDEFF
+556 TMEFGISDDEFF
-568 RANRALFESCGFEID
+568 RANRTLFESCGFEID

-600 FSEAEKF
+600 FFEAEKF

>member
-1 MFFAKKGM
+1 M

-297 FIKLNPSSVDVNV
+297 FIELNPSSVDVNV

-344 PFGAFGRRAGDC
+344 PFGAFGRRASDC
-356 AISGEFSRALESF
+356 APSAEFSRALESF
-369 SGKNSA
+369 SGKNSPGQ
-375 SRNNPETGQ
+375 NNPENAQ

-394 SGGAMYAPREAPFP
+394 SGGAMCGLRGTPALSNNDGQKE
-408 SDITAAGKQADFH
+408 QADFPDARIA
-421 GEAKEKSFEVGEGAK
+421 GEKSFEVGENAK

-443 DGGSEKIRGDEKL
+443 DSGTEKIRGAEEL
-456 RAFELAEASPAPAIL
+456 RAFEVAAASPAPAIV
-471 PDAGRSR
+471 PDADKSR
-478 AFSEYSEDLRAA
+478 AFSEYSEDLRTA

-533 DFYRIMKAL
+533 DFNRIMKAL

-556 TMKFGISDDEFF
+556 TMEFGISDDEFF

-631 FASIAAGKI
+631 FAYIAAGKI

>member
-1 MFFAKKGM
+1 M

-297 FIKLNPSSVDVNV
+297 FIELNPSSVDVNV

-356 AISGEFSRALESF
+356 APSAEFARALESF
-369 SGKNSA
+369 SGKNSPGQ
-375 SRNNPETGQ
+375 NNPENAQ

-394 SGGAMYAPREAPFP
+394 SGGAGGAMCDLRGTPALSNNDGQKE
-408 SDITAAGKQADFH
+408 QADFH
-421 GEAKEKSFEVGEGAK
+421 GARIAGEKSFEVGESAK
-436 ILKESAP
+436 ILKESAH
-443 DGGSEKIRGDEKL
+443 DYGTEKIR
-456 RAFELAEASPAPAIL
+456 AFEVAAASPAPAIV
-471 PDAGRSR
+471 PDAGKSRS
-478 AFSEYSEDLRAA
+478 FSGYSEDLQAAQSARAA
-490 KAVRAATANP
+490 AAKHA
-500 TWRYVGCIARRFA
+500 WRYVGCIARRFA

-533 DFYRIMKAL
+533 DFNRIMKAL
-542 EGEKTPSQ
+542 EGEKALSQ

-556 TMKFGISDDEFF
+556 TMEFGISDDEFF

-600 FSEAEKF
+600 FFEAEKF

-640 GIGGFV
+640 GIGGFI

>member
-1 MFFAKKGM
+1 M

-297 FIKLNPSSVDVNV
+297 FIELNPSSVDVNV

-375 SRNNPETGQ
+375 SRNNPETAQ

-394 SGGAMYAPREAPFP
+394 SGGASGAMCDLRGTPALSNNDGQKE
-408 SDITAAGKQADFH
+408 QADFPDARIA
-421 GEAKEKSFEVGEGAK
+421 GEKSFEVGENAK
-436 ILKESAP
+436 ILKENAP
-443 DGGSEKIRGDEKL
+443 DSGTEKIRGAEEL
-456 RAFELAEASPAPAIL
+456 RAFEVAAASPAPAIV
-471 PDAGRSR
+471 PDADKSR
-478 AFSEYSEDLRAA
+478 AFSGYSEDLQAAQSARAA
-490 KAVRAATANP
+490 AAKHA
-500 TWRYVGCIARRFA
+500 WRYVGCIARRFA

-533 DFYRIMKAL
+533 DFNRIMKAL
-542 EGEKTPSQ
+542 EGEKALSQ

-556 TMKFGISDDEFF
+556 TMEFGISDDEFF

-600 FSEAEKF
+600 FFEAEKF

-640 GIGGFV
+640 GIGGFI